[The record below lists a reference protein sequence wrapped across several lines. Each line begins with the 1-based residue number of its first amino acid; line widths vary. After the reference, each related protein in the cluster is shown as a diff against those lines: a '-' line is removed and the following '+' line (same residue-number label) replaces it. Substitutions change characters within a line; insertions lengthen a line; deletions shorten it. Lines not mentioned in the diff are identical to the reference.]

1 MHPAL
6 KTPSFDDS
14 QAKNKTKTF
23 RQRVT
28 SLSSV
33 KIICLLIF
41 FSLLLPF
48 VAILMFMGTAT
59 VFSHQWLE
67 KDSQSKLTARPK
79 ILHRSPS
86 IETTVHST
94 NKKKKVR
101 TDGTGIK
108 EKHMKASSS
117 SSSSSSIGS
126 AHFLV
131 EQRDIAIQNCIEKYH
146 RPKKSQDVKE
156 NVVMSIPI
164 NGASQHYIFQL
175 CFADDHDHQH
185 TFHIKVHNAVNSDA
199 DCDMYLSATSPSPD
213 IGNWDWKSANK
224 GADDITLHT
233 YMEEFQS
240 ASLNALFLTV
250 TWNEKQSS
258 IMTKGRGKT
267 KQQLSNSEREKD
279 KCILTMEIVPLSNEE
294 LLHKL
299 PTLRGGRVLLPRD
312 LEQIKAT
319 GSINEIN

>member
-1 MHPAL
+1 MYPNL
-6 KTPSFDDS
+6 KTPSCDDS

-41 FSLLLPF
+41 FTLLLPF
-48 VAILMFMGTAT
+48 VAILLFMGTAT

-67 KDSQSKLTARPK
+67 KDSQSKIKARPK
-79 ILHRSPS
+79 LLPHRSPS
-86 IETTVHST
+86 IETTVH
-94 NKKKKVR
+94 KKKNKAHIH
-101 TDGTGIK
+101 TTGVK
-108 EKHMKASSS
+108 EKNMKV
-117 SSSSSSIGS
+117 SSIGS

-131 EQRDIAIQNCIEKYH
+131 EQRDIAVQNCIEKHH
-146 RPKKSQDVKE
+146 RPKKAQDVKE
-156 NVVMSIPI
+156 NTIMSIPI
-164 NGASQHYIFQL
+164 NGASQHSAFQL

-185 TFHIKVHNAVNSDA
+185 TFNIKVKAVNSDT
-199 DCDMYLSATSPSPD
+199 DCDLYLSSTATTPNS
-213 IGNWDWKSANK
+213 GNWDWKSANK
-224 GADDITLHT
+224 GSDDITLHT

-250 TWNEKQSS
+250 TWNEKVSS
-258 IMTKGRGKT
+258 ILTKGRRKT
-267 KQQLSNSEREKD
+267 NQMSNSEKE
-279 KCILTMEIVPLSNEE
+279 KCILTMEIVPLPNEE

-312 LEQIKAT
+312 LEQIKET
-319 GSINEIN
+319 GSIKEIN